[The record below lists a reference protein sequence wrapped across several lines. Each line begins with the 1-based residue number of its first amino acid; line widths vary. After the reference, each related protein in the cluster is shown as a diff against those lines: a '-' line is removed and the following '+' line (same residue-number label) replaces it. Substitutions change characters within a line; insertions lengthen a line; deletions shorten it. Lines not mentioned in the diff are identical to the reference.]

1 MILGI
6 AFRVTTTPAR
16 SHRPALADGQ
26 AANPRRRRPA
36 DPDTRDHASRQRR
49 GGASSGPQPLEFIDA
64 ADLPAGARA
73 AAAARA
79 FAAGNGY
86 LTGLIVDRFA

>member
-1 MILGI
+1 MILGV
-6 AFRVTTTPAR
+6 AFRVTTP
-16 SHRPALADGQ
+16 PALPRRPSTADGQ

-36 DPDTRDHASRQRR
+36 DSGTRDHASGQQRS
-49 GGASSGPQPLEFIDA
+49 GASSRPQPMEFIDG